1 MKIEREPPDSVQ
13 SFYLWLRAMFYIIIG
28 ACMFSG
34 GSIVL
39 IFSMSLSW
47 THIELMPEGGGW
59 LSVIDAGIKGGLLGG
74 FLSFLGALLSY
85 FGVLVF
91 NRGRKIRAY
100 LAAHDLNQNSRPPV
114 LYLRSFSDDELTEST
129 ESISAAGISLFTVTT
144 QHRKNKPLRF

>member
-1 MKIEREPPDSVQ
+1 
-13 SFYLWLRAMFYIIIG
+13 
-28 ACMFSG
+28 
-34 GSIVL
+34 
-39 IFSMSLSW
+39 MSLSW